1 MGKLRESELT
11 PLVAEEDIEV
21 FVCLKDINDTW
32 YETFEGIYLLKAIK
46 KPVEF
51 FVKLGKPEQVKIA
64 EDHYAINEN
73 NSVDGFESFPSEEIA
88 KVNADI
94 CNDCFNLDFKVI
106 IAKAT
111 IPKGSLYYKAND
123 WLDIL
128 PKRQTYIS
136 DHIIYL

>member
-1 MGKLRESELT
+1 MGRLRESELT

-21 FVCLKDINDTW
+21 FICLKDINNTW

-51 FVKLGKPEQVKIA
+51 FVKLGEPEQVKIA
-64 EDHYAINEN
+64 EDHYVINEN

-94 CNDCFNLDFKVI
+94 CNDFKVI

-136 DHIIYL
+136 DRIIYL

>member
-1 MGKLRESELT
+1 MGRLRESELT

-21 FVCLKDINDTW
+21 FVCLKDINNTW

-51 FVKLGKPEQVKIA
+51 FVKLGEPEQVKIA

-88 KVNADI
+88 KANADI
-94 CNDCFNLDFKVI
+94 CNDFKVI

-136 DHIIYL
+136 DRIIYL

>member
-1 MGKLRESELT
+1 MGRLRESELT

-21 FVCLKDINDTW
+21 FVCLKDINHTW

-51 FVKLGKPEQVKIA
+51 FVKLGEPEQVKIA

-73 NSVDGFESFPSEEIA
+73 NSVDGFESFPTEEIA

-94 CNDCFNLDFKVI
+94 CNGFKVI

-136 DHIIYL
+136 DRIIYL